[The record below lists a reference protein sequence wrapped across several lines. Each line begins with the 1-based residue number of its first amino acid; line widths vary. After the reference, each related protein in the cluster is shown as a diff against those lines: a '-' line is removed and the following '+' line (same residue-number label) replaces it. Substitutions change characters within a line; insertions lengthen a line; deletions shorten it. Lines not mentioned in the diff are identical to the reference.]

1 MKSAFLSLNTKDF
14 LKGLVVSVLTSVL
27 TIVYTSVQAGS
38 FTIDWK
44 AVGSAALA
52 AALAY
57 ITKNYL
63 TNSEDQLLKKEFK
76 A

>member
-1 MKSAFLSLNTKDF
+1 MKSAFFSLNTKDF
-14 LKGLVVSVLTSVL
+14 LKGLIVSVLTSIL

-38 FTIDWK
+38 FAIDWK
-44 AVGSAALA
+44 AVGTAALT

-63 TNSEDQLLKKEFK
+63 TNSQDELLKKEPK

>member
-1 MKSAFLSLNTKDF
+1 MKSKFLSLNAKDF

-27 TIVYTSVQAGS
+27 TIVYTSLQAGI

-44 AVGSAALA
+44 AVGTSALT

-63 TNSEDQLLKKEFK
+63 TNSEDQLLKKEP
-76 A
+76 

>member
-27 TIVYTSVQAGS
+27 TIVYTSLQSGS
-38 FTIDWK
+38 LTIEWK
-44 AVGSAALA
+44 AVGTAAIT

-63 TNSEDQLLKKEFK
+63 TNSEDQIHKKEPK
-76 A
+76 I

>member
-27 TIVYTSVQAGS
+27 AIVYTSLQAGS

-44 AVGSAALA
+44 AVGTAALT

-63 TNSEDQLLKKEFK
+63 TNSQDELLKKEPK